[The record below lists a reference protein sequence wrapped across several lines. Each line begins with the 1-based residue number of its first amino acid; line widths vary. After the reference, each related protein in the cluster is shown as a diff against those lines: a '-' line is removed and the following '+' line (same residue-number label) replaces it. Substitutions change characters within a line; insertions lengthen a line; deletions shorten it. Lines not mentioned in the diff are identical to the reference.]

1 MDTVQPG
8 SLQPAKPPKLLDQVK
23 RCIRDKHYSL
33 RTEEAYVYWIRWYIR
48 FHGLR
53 HPMDMG
59 AVEVKAF
66 LSYLTNERSVSV
78 STHKQALCALLFLY
92 KQVLETDF
100 PWLDDIYRPKRPP
113 RLPTV
118 LTEWEVVAIFAEMGG
133 VHALMAR
140 LLYGTGMRL
149 MECVR
154 LRVKDVDFGRR
165 EIIIREG
172 KGNKDRVTMLP
183 LALVAPLREQIACA
197 RSVYDEDRAAC
208 RSGVMLPD
216 ALERKY
222 RKAAT
227 QWGWF
232 WVFPSDH
239 ESCDPRSGVVRRHH
253 CYEQTFQRA
262 VKRAVE
268 AAKLTKRVS
277 THTFRHSFAT
287 HLLESGYD
295 IRTVQEL
302 LGHSDV
308 STTMIYLHVLNRGGR
323 GVVSPID
330 RMH

>member
-1 MDTVQPG
+1 MD
-8 SLQPAKPPKLLDQVK
+8 SLQATSASIPNQPKLLSRVK
-23 RCIRDKHYSL
+23 NCIRDKHYSL
-33 RTEEAYVYWIRWYIR
+33 RTEEAYVYWIRWFIR

-53 HPMDMG
+53 HPLEMG
-59 AVEVKAF
+59 AAEVKSF
-66 LSYLTNERSVSV
+66 LSFLTNERSVSV

-100 PWLDDIYRPKRPP
+100 PWLDDIYRPTRAP

-118 LTEWEVVAIFAEMGG
+118 LTEWEVAAVLTEMKGT
-133 VHALMAR
+133 HALMTK

-149 MECVR
+149 MECVK
-154 LRVKDVDFGRR
+154 LRVKDIDFGRH

-172 KGNKDRVTMLP
+172 KGFKDRVTMLP
-183 LALVAPLREQIACA
+183 LALVASLKEQVALA
-197 RSVYDEDRAAC
+197 RTFYDADRALD
-208 RSGVMLPD
+208 RPGVMLPD

-222 RKAAT
+222 TKASL

-239 ESCDPRSGVVRRHH
+239 ESTDPRSGIVRRHH
-253 CYEQTFQRA
+253 MYEQTLQRA
-262 VKRAVE
+262 IKKA
-268 AAKLTKRVS
+268 ATTAKLTKTVT
-277 THTFRHSFAT
+277 THTFRHSFAK

-308 STTMIYLHVLNRGGR
+308 STTMIYLHVLNRGGK
-323 GVVSPID
+323 GVVSPFD
-330 RMH
+330 RLK

>member
-1 MDTVQPG
+1 
-8 SLQPAKPPKLLDQVK
+8 LLSRVK
-23 RCIRDKHYSL
+23 NCIRDKHYSL

-53 HPMDMG
+53 HPLEMG
-59 AVEVKAF
+59 AAEVKAF

-100 PWLDDIYRPKRPP
+100 PWLDDIYRPNRPP

-118 LTEWEVVAIFAEMGG
+118 LTEWEVTAVLAEMKGL
-133 VHALMAR
+133 HALMTK

-149 MECVR
+149 MECIS
-154 LRVKDVDFGRR
+154 LRVKDVDFERR
-165 EIIIREG
+165 EIIVREG
-172 KGNKDRVTMLP
+172 KGFKDRVTMLP
-183 LALVAPLREQIACA
+183 LALVAPLKEQIAFSKTLYEA
-197 RSVYDEDRAAC
+197 DRASN
-208 RSGVMLPD
+208 RPGVMLPD

-222 RKAAT
+222 SKAAM

-239 ESCDPRSGVVRRHH
+239 ESTDPRSGIVRRHH
-253 CYEQTFQRA
+253 MYEQTLQRA
-262 VKRAVE
+262 IKKAVT
-268 AAKLTKRVS
+268 AAKLTKS
-277 THTFRHSFAT
+277 ATTHTFRHSFAT

-308 STTMIYLHVLNRGGR
+308 STTMIYLHVLNRGGK
-323 GVVSPID
+323 GVVSPFD
-330 RMH
+330 RLK